1 MQLKMSPGPFQR
13 SKRSTTHIMLEL
25 FAVLCVV
32 WVFAAVFHFVNIGA
46 RNGISVLLIG
56 IVSIVASCLCDVVSG
71 LISKV
76 AWKDML
82 KHVLNSYSYVTGIIF
97 ALCLPA
103 NTRLFIVIIG
113 SLFGT
118 ILGKLVF
125 GGFGHNV
132 VNPAGIGRIMVGLT
146 FAGKLGVTVL
156 PGAHPDFIGGAT
168 ITSGINWLTGYI
180 PPNYTLGDLFLG
192 QYVGAIGETCSLL
205 LILCGIYLIARKI
218 INYRVVA
225 AYVGTSFIIALA
237 LGLVFKVDYVLTY
250 ALTHL
255 FAGGLLFGA
264 VFMVTDPVT
273 SPTSPL
279 GKVIF
284 AIGAAMLT
292 MLIRVSGSLPEGVVF
307 SIVIM
312 NLVTPLIDSA
322 IKGKTTEKVWKSWVV
337 AGAAIVVAVLVNVG
351 FALL

>member
-1 MQLKMSPGPFQR
+1 MQLKMGQGPFQKT
-13 SKRSTTHIMLEL
+13 KRSTTGIMVEL
-25 FAVLCVV
+25 FVVLCVV
-32 WVFAAVFHFVNIGA
+32 WLYAAVFQFVNVGGA
-46 RNGISVLLIG
+46 NGVSVLVIG
-56 IVSIVASCLCDVVSG
+56 IVSILVSCVCDVVVG

-76 AWKDML
+76 AWKDMF

-103 NTRLFIVIIG
+103 NTPIFTVIIG

-118 ILGKLVF
+118 ALGKLVF

-132 VNPAGIGRIMVGLT
+132 VNPAGIGRIMVGLFMT
-146 FAGKLGVTVL
+146 LGKTIVQDG
-156 PGAHPDFIGGAT
+156 FNGGT
-168 ITSGINWLTGYI
+168 ITGNIDWATGLI
-180 PPNYTLGDLFLG
+180 PGNFTLLDLFLG
-192 QYVGAIGETCSLL
+192 QYMGAIGETCSLL
-205 LILCGIYLIARKI
+205 LIIAGIYLMIRKI
-218 INYRVVA
+218 INYRVVI
-225 AYVGTSFIIALA
+225 AYVGTTFIISLA
-237 LGLVFKVDYVLTY
+237 LGLVFKVDYILTY

-255 FAGGLLFGA
+255 FAGGLLFGG

-292 MLIRVSGSLPEGVVF
+292 MLIRVSGNLPEGVVF

-322 IKGKTTEKVWKSWVV
+322 IKGKTTTKVWKSWVI
-337 AGAAIVVAVLVNVG
+337 AGCAIVIAVLVNVG

>member
-1 MQLKMSPGPFQR
+1 MQLKMAPGPFQR
-13 SKRSTTHIMLEL
+13 SKRSTTKIMVEL

-32 WVFAAVFHFVNIGA
+32 WLYAAVFHFVNVNPE
-46 RNGISVLLIG
+46 NGLSILLIG
-56 IVSIVASCLCDVVSG
+56 IVSILVSCLCDVVVG

-76 AWKDML
+76 AWKDMI

-103 NTRLFIVIIG
+103 NTPIFTVIIG

-118 ILGKLVF
+118 ALGKLVF

-132 VNPAGIGRIMVGLT
+132 VNPAGIGRIMVGLFMT
-146 FAGKLGVTVL
+146 LGKTIVQDGFAGG
-156 PGAHPDFIGGAT
+156 T
-168 ITSGINWLTGYI
+168 ITGNINWVTGLI
-180 PPNYTLGDLFLG
+180 PGNFTLLDLFLG
-192 QYVGAIGETCSLL
+192 QYIGAIGETCSLL
-205 LILCGIYLIARKI
+205 LIIAGIYLMIRKI
-218 INYRVVA
+218 INYRVVV
-225 AYVGTSFIIALA
+225 AYVGTTFIISLA
-237 LGLVFKVDYVLTY
+237 LGLVFNVDYILTY

-255 FAGGLLFGA
+255 FAGGLLFGG

-292 MLIRVSGSLPEGVVF
+292 MLIRVSGNLPEGVVF

-312 NLVTPLIDSA
+312 NLVTPLIDGA
-322 IKGKTTEKVWKSWVV
+322 IKGKTTNKKWKAWVIS
-337 AGAAIVVAVLVNVG
+337 GCAIVIAVLVNVG

>member
-1 MQLKMSPGPFQR
+1 MRLKMSPGPFQR
-13 SKRSTTHIMLEL
+13 TKRSTTSIMLEL

-32 WVFAAVFHFVNIGA
+32 WVFAIVFHFVNIGPT
-46 RNGISVLLIG
+46 NGISVLLIG
-56 IVSIVASCLCDVVSG
+56 IVSILVSCLCDVVVG
-71 LISKV
+71 MISKV
-76 AWKDML
+76 AWKDMFH
-82 KHVLNSYSYVTGIIF
+82 HVLNSYSYVTGIIF

-103 NTRLFIVIIG
+103 NTSLFTVIIG
-113 SLFGT
+113 SLLGT
-118 ILGKLVF
+118 ALGKLVF

-132 VNPAGIGRIMVGLT
+132 VNPAGIGRIMVGLFMT
-146 FAGKLGVTVL
+146 LGKTFVEDGFAGG
-156 PGAHPDFIGGAT
+156 T
-168 ITSGINWLTGYI
+168 ITGNIDWVTGLI
-180 PPNYTLGDLFLG
+180 PGNFTLLDLFLG
-192 QYVGAIGETCSLL
+192 QYVGAIGETCSAL
-205 LILCGIYLIARKI
+205 LIACGLYLMIRKI
-218 INYRVVA
+218 INYRVA
-225 AYVGTSFIIALA
+225 LAYVGTTFVISIA
-237 LGLVFKVDYVLTY
+237 LGLVFKVEYILTY
-250 ALTHL
+250 AATHI

-284 AIGAAMLT
+284 GIGAGMLT

-322 IKGKTTEKVWKSWVV
+322 ISGKTTTKLWKPWVIT
-337 AGAAIVVAVLVNVG
+337 GAALVIAVLVNVG

>member
-1 MQLKMSPGPFQR
+1 MQLRMTPGPFQR
-13 SKRSTTHIMLEL
+13 TKRSTTAIMVEL

-32 WVFAAVFHFVNIGA
+32 WVFAVAFHFINIGSS
-46 RNGISVLLIG
+46 NGISVLLIG
-56 IVSIVASCLCDVVSG
+56 IVSILVSCLCDVVVG

-76 AWKDML
+76 AWKDMF

-103 NTRLFIVIIG
+103 NTSLFVVIVG

-118 ILGKLVF
+118 ALGKLVF

-132 VNPAGIGRIMVGLT
+132 VNPAGIGRVMVGLYMS
-146 FAGKLGVTVL
+146 LGSTVVQD
-156 PGAHPDFIGGAT
+156 GFNGGT
-168 ITSGINWLTGYI
+168 ITGKIDWISGAI
-180 PPNYTLGDLFLG
+180 PSNFTLMDLFLG
-192 QYVGAIGETCSLL
+192 QYVGAIGETCSAL
-205 LILCGIYLIARKI
+205 LIAAAVYLIVRGI
-218 INYRVVA
+218 INYRVVV
-225 AYVGTSFIIALA
+225 AYVATIFLISLG
-237 LGLVFKVDYVLTY
+237 LGLVFEVEYILTY

-264 VFMVTDPVT
+264 VFMLTDPVT

-292 MLIRVSGSLPEGVVF
+292 MLIRVFGKLPEGVVF
-307 SIVIM
+307 SIIIM

-322 IKGKTTEKVWKSWVV
+322 IKGKTTEKEWKSWLTVGVAVV
-337 AGAAIVVAVLVNVG
+337 IAVLVNVG

>member
-1 MQLKMSPGPFQR
+1 MQLRMTPGPFQR
-13 SKRSTTHIMLEL
+13 TKRSTTNIMIEL

-32 WVFAAVFHFVNIGA
+32 WIFAAVFHFVNIGA

-56 IVSIVASCLCDVVSG
+56 IVSILVSCICDVVVG
-71 LISKV
+71 LIAKV
-76 AWKDML
+76 AWKDMF

-103 NTRLFIVIIG
+103 NTSLFTVIIG

-118 ILGKLVF
+118 ALGKLVF

-132 VNPAGIGRIMVGLT
+132 VNPAGIGRIMVGLFMT
-146 FAGKLGVTVL
+146 LGKTIVSDGFAGG
-156 PGAHPDFIGGAT
+156 T
-168 ITSGINWLTGYI
+168 ITGNINWETGLI
-180 PPNYTLGDLFLG
+180 PGNFNIMDLFLG
-192 QYVGAIGETCSLL
+192 QYVGAIGETCSAL
-205 LILCGIYLIARKI
+205 LIACGIYLIVRNI
-218 INYRVVA
+218 INYRVVV
-225 AYVGTSFIIALA
+225 AYVGTTFVVALG
-237 LGLVFKVDYVLTY
+237 LGLVFKVDYILTY

-255 FAGGLLFGA
+255 FAGGLLFGG

-284 AIGAAMLT
+284 AIGAGMLT
-292 MLIRVSGSLPEGVVF
+292 MLIRVSGNLPEGVVF

-322 IKGKTTEKVWKSWVV
+322 IKGKTTTKVWKSWVIAGV
-337 AGAAIVVAVLVNVG
+337 ALLIAVLVNVG

>member
-1 MQLKMSPGPFQR
+1 MQLRMTPGPFQR
-13 SKRSTTHIMLEL
+13 TKRSTTKIMIEL

-32 WVFAAVFHFVNIGA
+32 WIFAIGFHFVNIGA
-46 RNGISVLLIG
+46 GNGISVLLIG
-56 IVSIVASCLCDVVSG
+56 LVSILVSCACDIVVG

-76 AWKDML
+76 AWKDMF

-103 NTRLFIVIIG
+103 NTSLFTVIIG

-118 ILGKLVF
+118 ALGKLVF

-132 VNPAGIGRIMVGLT
+132 VNPAGIGRIMVGLFMT
-146 FAGKLGVTVL
+146 LGKTIVPDGFAGG
-156 PGAHPDFIGGAT
+156 T
-168 ITSGINWLTGYI
+168 ITGNINWETGLI
-180 PPNYTLGDLFLG
+180 PGNFNLRDLFLG
-192 QYVGAIGETCSLL
+192 QYVGAIGETCSAL
-205 LILCGIYLIARKI
+205 LIVCGIYLAVRNI
-218 INYRVVA
+218 INYRVLV
-225 AYVGTSFIIALA
+225 AYVATTFVIALG
-237 LGLVFKVDYVLTY
+237 LGLVFKVDYILTY

-255 FAGGLLFGA
+255 FAGGLLFGG
-264 VFMVTDPVT
+264 VFMITDPVT

-284 AIGAAMLT
+284 AIGAGMIT
-292 MLIRVSGSLPEGVVF
+292 MLIRVSGNLPEGVVF

-312 NLVTPLIDSA
+312 NLVAPLIDSA
-322 IKGKTTEKVWKSWVV
+322 IKGKTTAKVWKSWVI
-337 AGAAIVVAVLVNVG
+337 AGAALVIAVLVNVG

>member
-1 MQLKMSPGPFQR
+1 MQLRMAPGPFQR
-13 SKRSTTHIMLEL
+13 TKRSTTKIMLEL

-32 WVFAAVFHFVNIGA
+32 WIYAIVFHFVNVGIK
-46 RNGISVLLIG
+46 NGTSVLLIG
-56 IVSIVASCLCDVVSG
+56 IVSILVSCLCDVVVG

-76 AWKDML
+76 ALKDMF

-103 NTRLFIVIIG
+103 NTPIFTVIVG

-118 ILGKLVF
+118 ALGKLVF

-132 VNPAGIGRIMVGLT
+132 VNPAGIGRIMVGLFMT
-146 FAGKLGVTVL
+146 LGKSIVNDGLSGS
-156 PGAHPDFIGGAT
+156 T
-168 ITSGINWLTGYI
+168 ITSGIDWTTGVIPGNFWL
-180 PPNYTLGDLFLG
+180 PDLFFG
-192 QYVGAIGETCSLL
+192 NYIGAIGETCSLL
-205 LILCGIYLIARKI
+205 LILSGIYLMVRGI
-218 INYRVVA
+218 INYRVTL
-225 AYVGTSFIIALA
+225 AYVLTSFVIAFV
-237 LGLVFKVDYVLTY
+237 LGLVYKVDYVLTY

-255 FAGGLLFGA
+255 FAGGLLFGG

-273 SPTSPL
+273 APTSPL
-279 GKVIF
+279 GKTIF
-284 AIGAAMLT
+284 AIGAAMIT
-292 MLIRVSGSLPEGVVF
+292 MLIRVSGNLPEGVVF

-312 NLVTPLIDSA
+312 NLVTPLIDSS

-337 AGAAIVVAVLVNVG
+337 AGAAIVIAVLVNVG

>member
-1 MQLKMSPGPFQR
+1 MALKMTPGPFQR
-13 SKRSTTHIMLEL
+13 TKRSTTKIMLEL

-32 WVFAAVFHFVNIGA
+32 WIFAAVFHFVNIGA
-46 RNGISVLLIG
+46 TNGISVLLIG
-56 IVSIVASCLCDVVSG
+56 LVSIVVSCLCDVVVG

-76 AWKDML
+76 AWKDMF

-103 NTRLFIVIIG
+103 NTSLVVVVIG

-118 ILGKLVF
+118 ALGKLVF

-132 VNPAGIGRIMVGLT
+132 VNPAGIGRILVGLT
-146 FAGKLGVTVL
+146 YTLGKTNL
-156 PGAHPDFIGGAT
+156 PGASLDFVNGAT
-168 ITSGINWLTGYI
+168 ITGKIDWLTGYI
-180 PPNYTLGDLFLG
+180 PGNYTLLDLFLG
-192 QYVGAIGETCSLL
+192 QYVGAIGETCSAL
-205 LILCGIYLIARKI
+205 LIACGIYLMVRNI
-218 INYRVVA
+218 INYRVVC
-225 AYVGTSFIIALA
+225 AYVGTTFVIAFV

-255 FAGGLLFGA
+255 FAGGLLFGG

-292 MLIRVSGSLPEGVVF
+292 MLIRVSGNLPEGVVF

-312 NLVTPLIDSA
+312 NLCTPLIDSA
-322 IKGKTTEKVWKSWVV
+322 IKGKTDKEWKSWVI
-337 AGAAIVVAVLVNVG
+337 AGSALVIAVLVNVG

>member
-13 SKRSTTHIMLEL
+13 SKRSTTSIMLEL

-32 WVFAAVFHFVNIGA
+32 WVFAAVFHFVNIGSK
-46 RNGISVLLIG
+46 NGISVLLIG
-56 IVSIVASCLCDVVSG
+56 IVSILVSCLCDVVVG

-103 NTRLFIVIIG
+103 NTSLFVVIIG

-118 ILGKLVF
+118 ALGKLVF

-146 FAGKLGVTVL
+146 FTLGSTIL
-156 PGAHPDFIGGAT
+156 PGAHPDFIGGST
-168 ITSGINWLTGYI
+168 ITGKIDWLTGFI
-180 PPNYTLGDLFLG
+180 PPNYTLLDLFLG

-225 AYVGTSFIIALA
+225 AYVGTTFIIALA

-255 FAGGLLFGA
+255 FAGGLLFGG

-292 MLIRVSGSLPEGVVF
+292 MLIRVSGNLPEGVVF

>member
-1 MQLKMSPGPFQR
+1 MALKMTPGPFQR
-13 SKRSTTHIMLEL
+13 TKRSTTKVMLEL

-32 WVFAAVFHFVNIGA
+32 WIFAAVFHFVNIGSK
-46 RNGISVLLIG
+46 NGISVLLIG
-56 IVSIVASCLCDVVSG
+56 LVSIVVSCLCDVVVG

-76 AWKDML
+76 AWKDMF

-103 NTRLFIVIIG
+103 NTSYVVVVIG
-113 SLFGT
+113 SVFGT
-118 ILGKLVF
+118 ALGQLVF

-146 FAGKLGVTVL
+146 YTLGKTIL
-156 PGAHPDFIGGAT
+156 PLAQPDFVGGAT
-168 ITSGINWLTGYI
+168 ITGKIDWLTGYI
-180 PPNYTLGDLFLG
+180 PGNYTLLDLFLG
-192 QYVGAIGETCSLL
+192 QYVGAIGETCSAL
-205 LILCGIYLIARKI
+205 LIACGIYLMVRNI
-218 INYRVVA
+218 INYRVVC
-225 AYVGTSFIIALA
+225 AYVGTTFVIAFV

-255 FAGGLLFGA
+255 FAGGLLFGG

-284 AIGAAMLT
+284 AIGAAMIT
-292 MLIRVSGSLPEGVVF
+292 MLIRVSGNLPEGVVF

-312 NLVTPLIDSA
+312 NLCTPIIDSA
-322 IKGKTTEKVWKSWVV
+322 IKGKTDKEWKSWVI
-337 AGAAIVVAVLVNVG
+337 AGSALVIAVLVNVG